1 MFSYQLKTNGY
12 LMSLSVTLIYSNL
25 YLQLGSRL
33 HLDIGS
39 PIFQPILAARVSSP
53 SRCRFSYILSYTS
66 RFSFYLG
73 LGSPIFHPILA
84 GSLLH
89 LGLGSPLFQPML
101 AGSLLH
107 VIGLGSP
114 IFQPILAARVSSP
127 SRCRFSYIPTYT
139 CRFSSPPWFRFSY
152 IPSYTCR
159 FSSPPRF
166 RFP

>member
-1 MFSYQLKTNGY
+1 
-12 LMSLSVTLIYSNL
+12 MSLSVTLIYSNL

-89 LGLGSPLFQPML
+89 LGLGSLKFHPIF
-101 AGSLLH
+101 AGSLLRL
-107 VIGLGSP
+107 VLGSP

-127 SRCRFSYIPTYT
+127 SRCRFSYITTYT
-139 CRFSSPPWFRFSY
+139 CS
-152 IPSYTCR
+152 
-159 FSSPPRF
+159 
-166 RFP
+166 